1 MEYFNPNKVRQ
12 FFFLAM
18 LVLLGW
24 ILFNELR
31 SFIPAF
37 LGAVS
42 LYVLMRKWM
51 IRLLLRRW
59 KPSLA
64 AAILMILSFIIIM
77 IPVWALINMVSSKV
91 SYAVEHSNELS
102 NAVKTIAQRIQ
113 DRTGIQVMGTNSISK
128 YGGML
133 AEKLPSILG
142 ATFNTVTLIA
152 MMYFILFFML
162 VDGRRMERTLYN
174 FIPVDDEN
182 TGMIAKE
189 VNNMVISNSIGIP
202 MIALL
207 QGIVALIGYLILGVK
222 EPLLWFMIT
231 CITAMLPII
240 GAAFAYVPL
249 AIIFFAQGNNF
260 KGIIMLIYGFG
271 VIGIVDNV
279 FRFWLQKKI
288 ADVHPLITVFGV
300 LVGVSLFG
308 FVGLIFGPLLISLF
322 LLLIKIYNLEFTDK
336 T

>member
-24 ILFNELR
+24 ILFKELQT
-31 SFIPAF
+31 FIPAF

-64 AAILMILSFIIIM
+64 AATLMFLSFIIIM
-77 IPVWALINMVSSKV
+77 IPIWALVNMVSSKV
-91 SYAVEHSNELS
+91 SYAVEHSKELS
-102 NAVKTIAQRIQ
+102 GALKTIAQKVEAQ
-113 DRTGIQVMGTNSISK
+113 TGVEIMASDNIEK

-152 MMYFILFFML
+152 LMYFILFFML

-174 FIPVDDEN
+174 FIPVGDEN

-202 MIALL
+202 LIALL
-207 QGIVALIGYLILGVK
+207 QGVVALVGYLLLGVK
-222 EPLLWFMIT
+222 EPFLWFMIT
-231 CITAMLPII
+231 CITAMLPIV
-240 GAAFAYVPL
+240 GAAFAYIPL
-249 AIIFFAQGNNF
+249 AIIFFAQGVTW
-260 KGIIMLIYGFG
+260 KGIAMLIYGFG
-271 VIGIVDNV
+271 IIGLVDNF

-308 FVGLIFGPLLISLF
+308 FIGLIFGPLLISLF
-322 LLLIKIYNLEFTDK
+322 LLLIKIYNLEFTNK
-336 T
+336 S

>member
-1 MEYFNPNKVRQ
+1 
-12 FFFLAM
+12 
-18 LVLLGW
+18 
-24 ILFNELR
+24 
-31 SFIPAF
+31 
-37 LGAVS
+37 
-42 LYVLMRKWM
+42 M

-59 KPSLA
+59 KPALA
-64 AAILMILSFIIIM
+64 AAVLMLLSLVIIM
-77 IPVWALINMVSSKV
+77 IPIWALINMVSSKV
-91 SYAVEHSNELS
+91 SYAVDHSNELS
-102 NAVKTIAQRIQ
+102 SAVKTIVKRIQ
-113 DRTGIQVMGTNSISK
+113 DQTGLQIMGTNSISK

-152 MMYFILFFML
+152 LMYFILFFML
-162 VDGRRMERTLYN
+162 VDGRRMERGLYN
-174 FIPVDDEN
+174 FIPVDDDN

-189 VNNMVISNSIGIP
+189 VNSMVISNSIGIP
-202 MIALL
+202 LIAFL
-207 QGIVALIGYLILGVK
+207 QGVVGLVGYLILGVR

-231 CITAMLPII
+231 CITAMLPIV

-249 AIIFFAQGNNF
+249 AIIFFAQGSSL
-260 KGIIMLIYGFG
+260 KGIAMLGYGFG
-271 VIGIVDNV
+271 VIGLVDNF

-322 LLLIKIYNLEFTDK
+322 LLLMKIYTLEFTSKVDK
-336 T
+336 D